1 MGLGFLVSVDDYV
14 RRVRPAVESLNRFR
28 SELVADLDLE
38 DGGFGFWSHS
48 LDWKTRV
55 LLSDYLIQIVAGTA
69 ESLTS
74 ASLAAVEHAEQT
86 HAETHAIKQAWIRL
100 NRRTPRPSPEEY
112 FAAIPRGGVAER
124 REQRVISSAE
134 QCFFHLGQTLDR
146 FAAALIIVGG
156 FGHRKVVQADW
167 TSIEKLR
174 ATASKPLH
182 RPRGRLEEPKVLE
195 ADTDGGR
202 LQRQLL
208 DAADPEP
215 FGPQGW
221 LSWMRET
228 RNAMTHRPPAKKMM
242 IMVDSGT
249 FARVF
254 YRHPRWSEVQSL
266 VYAARGNSDRSRT
279 HHIDFRHQFL
289 MEASTDV
296 LNGLCDSTTNMVVH
310 LVTVM
315 AECWRQRR
323 AHPQLIIQHA
333 AQWPASTPDVT
344 ESARFSGYGAPLR
357 TPALDTITMNPE
369 DSYRWQVARV
379 SDDRWTEWHE

>member
-1 MGLGFLVSVDDYV
+1 MSVDDYA
-14 RRVRPAVESLNRFR
+14 RRVRPATESLSSFR
-28 SELVADLDLE
+28 SELTADLDLE

-48 LDWKTRV
+48 MDWKTRV
-55 LLSDYLIQIVAGTA
+55 LLADYLIQIVAGTA

-86 HAETHAIKQAWIRL
+86 HAENHAIKQAWMAL

-146 FAAALIIVGG
+146 LAAALIIVGG
-156 FGHRKVVQADW
+156 FGHRNVVQADW
-167 TSIEKLR
+167 KSIEKLR
-174 ATASKPLH
+174 RAASELP
-182 RPRGRLEEPKVLE
+182 PRLRRRLEEPKMLAAE
-195 ADTDGGR
+195 TDGGR
-202 LQRQLL
+202 LQRRLL

-266 VYAARGNSDRSRT
+266 VYAARGNDDRSRA
-279 HHIDFRHQFL
+279 HRIDFRHQFL

-296 LNGLCDSTTNMVVH
+296 LDGLCDSTMSMVIH
-310 LVTVM
+310 LVTAM
-315 AECWRQRR
+315 TECWRQRR
-323 AHPQLIIQHA
+323 AHPQLVIQHA
-333 AQWPASTPDVT
+333 VQWPASAPEITN
-344 ESARFSGYGAPLR
+344 SAQFPGYGTALR
-357 TPALDTITMNPE
+357 TPALDTIAMNPE
-369 DSYRWQVARV
+369 DSHRWQVARV
-379 SDDRWTEWHE
+379 SGDRWTEWHE